1 MSGQFDESIKLSFA
15 VAVFLFVTGLA
26 LVLVGSQFA
35 PIDSYTHWHQWV
47 TFNLLTCLVI
57 PVALLKGMGQSFHLY
72 GLGLGQKRRSV
83 LWLSIGIVV
92 VVIISAFTYGSEEL
106 QRYYPMARSARSG
119 GPAFIW
125 YIATSIVYIFAWE
138 FAFRGYMT
146 FGLYRVIGWWAV
158 PVQAVVFGMCH
169 FGKPDVE
176 LMSSFVGGA
185 AQGIIALNTRS
196 ILVPF
201 ILHAAI
207 WTSVN
212 LIALYA

>member
-1 MSGQFDESIKLSFA
+1 
-15 VAVFLFVTGLA
+15 
-26 LVLVGSQFA
+26 
-35 PIDSYTHWHQWV
+35 
-47 TFNLLTCLVI
+47 
-57 PVALLKGMGQSFHLY
+57 
-72 GLGLGQKRRSV
+72 GQKRRSV
-83 LWLSIGIVV
+83 LWLSIGIMVI
-92 VVIISAFTYGSEEL
+92 VIISGFTSEFEDL
-106 QRYYPMARSARSG
+106 QRYYPMARSARGG

-125 YIATSIVYIFAWE
+125 YIATSIIYIFAWE
-138 FAFRGYMT
+138 FAFRGYIT

-158 PVQAVVFGMCH
+158 PIQAVVFGFCH

-176 LMSSFVGGA
+176 LISSFVGGA
-185 AQGIIALNTRS
+185 AQGIIALHTRS